1 MTYRFEDHSL
11 GLDRIIKSHYRE
23 PEEVQEAMKRDP
35 LDIHRATLITHGF
48 STEAE
53 CDAIVNEVK
62 AEIDEAVQFARNSP
76 FPEPGDLYDDMW
88 ATSV

>member
-1 MTYRFEDHSL
+1 
-11 GLDRIIKSHYRE
+11 
-23 PEEVQEAMKRDP
+23 
-35 LDIHRATLITHGF
+35 
-48 STEAE
+48 
-53 CDAIVNEVK
+53 VNEVK